1 MIFISSR
8 YRLLHGFGHWKQQ
21 YKPNYIF
28 LYQQQSV
35 QAKVVV
41 KYCFSCTRHKERKL
55 FPLRWRF
62 SKTADQYDLF
72 SVIIN
77 RRKRVS
83 IIGENSVLIPENQ
96 WSMTQLVHK
105 QGALCYMVHKETA
118 NQFDLLQIVTYPGA
132 SVIMWYTH
140 LGRERRWTESNIA
153 SATKRQ
159 QSIAS
164 KPVWSAPDRQISWG
178 HSSLPDTSCMLP
190 PDLNSTQP
198 CLFHFCK
205 TCFLG
210 TYSRARQKLHSF
222 CNAGLGL
229 LTRMPGFVSVCHLG
243 YSLDSTASQ
252 RAQ

>member
-1 MIFISSR
+1 MALFRDSWPIWPV
-8 YRLLHGFGHWKQQ
+8 LCH
-21 YKPNYIF
+21 
-28 LYQQQSV
+28 
-35 QAKVVV
+35 
-41 KYCFSCTRHKERKL
+41 HK
-55 FPLRWRF
+55 
-62 SKTADQYDLF
+62 SKEKGEQL
-72 SVIIN
+72 
-77 RRKRVS
+77 S

-96 WSMTQLVHK
+96 WSVTLSVSRSGA
-105 QGALCYMVHKETA
+105 QGAWWYMVHKGTA

-198 CLFHFCK
+198 CLFHFCQ

-210 TYSRARQKLHSF
+210 TYSRARPKLHSF

-252 RAQ
+252 RAQQPVWARV